1 MSTVVSEAPVSK
13 TKDVAVT
20 SSYIAGRW
28 VAPEGKTSQP
38 IVNPANGETLAIL
51 PYSTAADVDRAAKDA
66 HRAWLEWREVPVV
79 DRVQPLYRFK
89 ALLEKNV
96 REVATIL
103 TRENGKILEDAMTE
117 VKRGVQMVEVA
128 CGMPSLMMGDS
139 LNDVAKGI
147 DCRTIRQ
154 PIGVCAG
161 ITPFNFPAMVPLWM
175 YPFAI
180 AAGNTFILK
189 PSERVPMTPTR
200 VVELLYEAGLP
211 AGVIQLVH
219 GGREVVEAL
228 LAHPLIKAISFV
240 GSSPVA
246 KIVYK
251 EAAAHGKR
259 VQALG
264 GAKNHLVVM
273 PDADLPQTVDAIMG
287 SAFGA
292 AGQRCLAG
300 SVLVPVGDVAE
311 PLLDLLVNKAKA
323 LPVGDPLEAGVQ
335 VGPLVSEDQ
344 KKRVLGYIEKGVAE
358 GAKAIC
364 DGRSVDA
371 DPSGAF
377 VGPTVLDHVEPTAT
391 VAREEIFGPV
401 LSVLRAKDLDDA
413 INLVNSSDFG
423 NTTTI
428 YTKSGKAAREYQSR
442 VEVGMV
448 GVNMAVAAPMAFF
461 PFAGWKNS
469 FFGDLHAHGKDAVAF
484 YTEQKVL
491 MTRWF

>member
-1 MSTVVSEAPVSK
+1 MSTVAEP
-13 TKDVAVT
+13 TVAAQKKPAFT
-20 SSYIAGRW
+20 LSWIAGEW
-28 VAPEGKTSQP
+28 AVPHGTHHA
-38 IVNPANGETLAIL
+38 IVNPANGETLATL
-51 PYSTAADVDRAAKDA
+51 PYAGAAEVNRAAKAA
-66 HRAWLEWREVPVV
+66 HEAWLTWREVPVV

-89 ALLEKNV
+89 SLLEQYV
-96 REVATIL
+96 RDIATIL
-103 TRENGKILEDAMTE
+103 TRENGKTLDDATME
-117 VKRGVQMVEVA
+117 VKRAIQMVEVA

-161 ITPFNFPAMVPLWM
+161 ITPFNFPGMVPLWM

-200 VVELLYEAGLP
+200 VIELLLEAGLP
-211 AGVIQLVH
+211 ANVIQLVH

-228 LAHPLIKAISFV
+228 LAHPLIRAISFV
-240 GSSPVA
+240 GSSAVA

-273 PDADLPQTVDAIMG
+273 PDADLPQTVDAILG

-300 SVLVPVGDVAE
+300 SVVVPVGDVAE
-311 PLLDLLVNKAKA
+311 PLLDLLVEKASA
-323 LPVGDPLEAGVQ
+323 LRIGDGLHDGVS
-335 VGPLVSEDQ
+335 VGPLVGEDQ

-358 GAKAIC
+358 GAEPIL
-364 DGRSVDA
+364 DGRSRQVDRA
-371 DPSGAF
+371 GAF
-377 VGPTVLDHVEPTAT
+377 LGPTVLDHVERTAT

-401 LSVLRAKDLDDA
+401 LSVIRAASLDDA
-413 INLVNSSDFG
+413 IDIVNASDYG

-428 YTKSGKAAREYQSR
+428 YTRSGKAAREYQSR

-448 GVNMAVAAPMAFF
+448 GVNMTVSAPMAFF

>member
-1 MSTVVSEAPVSK
+1 MSTVVSEAAK

-28 VAPEGKTSQP
+28 TAPEGKTSQP

-51 PYSTAADVDRAAKDA
+51 PYSAAADVDRAAKDA
-66 HRAWLEWREVPVV
+66 HQAWMEWREVPVV

-89 ALLEKNV
+89 TLMEKNV

-103 TRENGKILEDAMTE
+103 TRENGKILEDAKTE
-117 VKRGVQMVEVA
+117 VKRGMQMVEVA

-180 AAGNTFILK
+180 AAGNTFLLK

-200 VVELLYEAGLP
+200 VVELLLEAGLP

-311 PLLDLLVNKAKA
+311 PLLDLLVKKAKA

>member
-311 PLLDLLVNKAKA
+311 PLLDLLVKKAKA
-323 LPVGDPLEAGVQ
+323 LPVGDPLEAGIQ

-358 GAKAIC
+358 GAQAIC

>member
-1 MSTVVSEAPVSK
+1 MSTIAEPTVSAQKKAAFTLSW
-13 TKDVAVT
+13 
-20 SSYIAGRW
+20 IAGEW
-28 VAPEGKTSQP
+28 AVPHGAPQP
-38 IVNPANGETLAIL
+38 IVNPANGETLATL
-51 PYSTAADVDRAAKDA
+51 PYGGAAEVNRAAKAA
-66 HRAWLEWREVPVV
+66 HAAWLEWREVPVV

-103 TRENGKILEDAMTE
+103 TRENGKTFEDAATE
-117 VKRGVQMVEVA
+117 VKRGIQMVEVA

-139 LNDVAKGI
+139 MSDVAKGI
-147 DCRTIRQ
+147 DCRTVRQ

-200 VVELLYEAGLP
+200 VIELLLEAGLP
-211 AGVIQLVH
+211 VGVIQLVH

-228 LAHPLIKAISFV
+228 LAHPLIRAISFV

-300 SVLVPVGDVAE
+300 SVLVPVGEVAE
-311 PLLDLLVNKAKA
+311 PLLDLLVKKASA
-323 LPVGDPLEAGVQ
+323 LRIGDGMEDGVS
-335 VGPLVSEDQ
+335 VGPLVSADQ
-344 KKRVLGYIEKGVAE
+344 KKRVVGYIEKGVAE
-358 GAKAIC
+358 GAKPIL
-364 DGRSVDA
+364 DGRSS
-371 DPSGAF
+371 PGNPEGAY
-377 VGPTVLDHVEPTAT
+377 VGPTVLDHVDPKAT

-401 LSVLRAKDLDDA
+401 LSVIRAQTLDDA
-413 INLVNSSDFG
+413 IAIVNSSDFG

-428 YTKSGKAAREYQSR
+428 YTQSGKAAREYQSK

-448 GVNMAVAAPMAFF
+448 GVNMTVAAPMAFF

-469 FFGDLHAHGKDAVAF
+469 FFGDLHAHGKDAVSF

>member
-1 MSTVVSEAPVSK
+1 MSLIVSDSPI
-13 TKDVAVT
+13 TDVAVT
-20 SSYIAGRW
+20 SYIAGRW
-28 VAPEGKTSQP
+28 AAPEGKTQQP
-38 IVNPANGETLAIL
+38 ILNPASGETLATL
-51 PYSTAADVDRAAKDA
+51 PYASAAEVDRAAQSA
-66 HRAWLEWREVPVV
+66 HEAWLTWRDVPVV

-89 ALLEKNV
+89 TLLEKNV

-103 TRENGKILEDAMTE
+103 TRENGKVLEDAMTE
-117 VKRGVQMVEVA
+117 VKRGIQMVEVA

-139 LNDVAKGI
+139 MNDVAKGI

-180 AAGNTFILK
+180 AAGNTFLLK

-200 VVELLYEAGLP
+200 VVELLVEAGLP

-246 KIVYK
+246 KIAYK

-300 SVLVPVGDVAE
+300 SVLVPVGEVAE
-311 PLLDLLVNKAKA
+311 PLLKLLVERAGA
-323 LPVGDPLEAGVQ
+323 LKIGDGMKEGVA
-335 VGPLVSEDQ
+335 VGPLVGEDQ

-358 GAKAIC
+358 GAEAIL
-364 DGRSVDA
+364 DGRGA
-371 DPSGAF
+371 GGAEGAF
-377 VGPTVLDHVEPTAT
+377 VGPTVLDHVGRSAT

-401 LSVLRAKDLDDA
+401 LSVIRAETLDDA
-413 INLVNSSDFG
+413 IAVVNASEFG

-448 GVNMAVAAPMAFF
+448 GVNMTVSAPMAFF